1 MIAVSAAPSAGLLKM
16 PFRKR
21 FGLVLLSLPWLALL
35 GGLAFLSRFLND
47 DAFISFRY
55 ARNLLEGNGL
65 TWNPGEY
72 VEGYT
77 NFLWVLEL
85 AAIWAAAGV
94 PPEDAVWGLSA
105 ACTVAV
111 LGAMAWWVRRLPGLR
126 DRGLVWWMAL
136 GLVCS
141 SATFATWTSGG
152 GLETRQFTLFVVTA
166 AALLTTRG
174 ESRRGLLAA
183 SSCLALAS
191 LTRPEGL
198 LVAACCIGWWVAQGA
213 ARGGRE
219 SRRFA
224 VDRRG
229 LLRLAAPA
237 ALAAAG
243 HFLWRRGYYGEWL
256 PNTFYAKY
264 TGPRV
269 EDGLRYLAAAGVETG
284 LYLLLPLAA
293 WALWARW
300 RARRDLAY
308 GLPFAIV
315 GSHMAYLA
323 RIGGDPFG
331 WRLIDF
337 WWPLLAV
344 PAADGIARAGTG
356 LARLWR
362 RGSEGVSPRAAAPVV
377 VACFGF
383 VLLYAGALQGALFR
397 EYLDVP
403 PSQFVTLD
411 DGNAGWALAAP
422 GMPAL
427 AALSND
433 LRGALGE
440 VYRANGRVHGL
451 RRYKDL
457 LARWGP
463 YQEMERG
470 FLPDDAVA
478 AAPQAGVRPYFL
490 PDLVFVDVWGLTD
503 ATVARNPDLRP
514 ARYLAHERQPP
525 PGYLRER
532 VNFDVGPA
540 ASSAAHAVGRHPYAA
555 EFAPGLW
562 MPFDAPSPAWVEARF
577 DAFVARGDFVA
588 AGDLAAFVEDDEP
601 LLIASRFNVYD
612 VARRGRRLLAY
623 VRTPCDGRDLRARF
637 FLHLEPADEDGLPEP
652 RKRHGFDNLDF
663 RFTDWG
669 LRQGARCVAMRPLPG
684 WRIAAVRTGQFTG
697 RGVVW
702 REEFR
707 FPEAE

>member
-1 MIAVSAAPSAGLLKM
+1 MRM

-55 ARNLLEGNGL
+55 ARNLLEGRGL

-94 PPEDAVWGLSA
+94 PPEEAAWGLSA
-105 ACTVAV
+105 ACTAAT

-152 GLETRQFTLFVVTA
+152 GLETRQFTLFVVA
-166 AALLTTRG
+166 AVALLTTRG

-198 LVAACCIGWWVAQGA
+198 LAAACCIGWWTWT
-213 ARGGRE
+213 RRE
-219 SRRFA
+219 SRRRSRADF
-224 VDRRG
+224 DWRG
-229 LLRLAAPA
+229 LRRLALPV
-237 ALAAAG
+237 ALAAGA

-256 PNTFYAKY
+256 PNTFHAKY

-284 LYLLLPLAA
+284 LYLLAPLAA
-293 WALWARW
+293 WAAWARW
-300 RARRDLAY
+300 RARRDPAY
-308 GLPFAIV
+308 GAPFAII
-315 GSHMAYLA
+315 GLHAAYLA

-344 PAADGIARAGTG
+344 PASEGIARAGTG

-362 RGSEGVSPRAAAPVV
+362 RGPEGVAPRAAAPAA

-383 VLLYAGALQGALFR
+383 VLFYAGALQGALFR

-403 PSQFVTLD
+403 PPQFVTLD

-433 LRGALGE
+433 LRGALGG
-440 VYRANGRVHGL
+440 VYQTHGRVYGL
-451 RRYKDL
+451 RRHQDL
-457 LARWGP
+457 LSRWGP
-463 YQEMERG
+463 YQDMERG
-470 FLPDDAVA
+470 FIPDDAVA
-478 AAPQAGVRPYFL
+478 AAHQAGVRPYYL
-490 PDLVFVDVWGLTD
+490 PDLAFVDVWGLTD

-514 ARYLAHERQPP
+514 ARYLAHERRPP

-540 ASSAAHAVGRHPYAA
+540 APSAVHAVGRHPYAA

-577 DAFVARGDFVA
+577 DSFVARGDFVA
-588 AGDLAAFVEDDEP
+588 AGDLAAFAEDDER
-601 LLIASRFNVYD
+601 LLLASRFNVYD

-623 VRTPCDGRDLRARF
+623 VRNPCDARDARRRF
-637 FLHLEPADEDGLPEP
+637 FLHLEPADEDDLPEQ
-652 RKRHGFDNLDF
+652 RKRWGFDNLDF
-663 RFTDWG
+663 RFRDWG

-702 REEFR
+702 RGEFR
-707 FPEAE
+707 FPEERE

>member
-1 MIAVSAAPSAGLLKM
+1 MRM

-55 ARNLLEGNGL
+55 ARNLLEGRGL

-94 PPEDAVWGLSA
+94 PPEEAVWGLSA
-105 ACTVAV
+105 ACTAAT

-152 GLETRQFTLFVVTA
+152 GLETRQFTLFVVA
-166 AALLTTRG
+166 AVALLTTRG

-198 LVAACCIGWWVAQGA
+198 LAAACCIGWWTWT
-213 ARGGRE
+213 RRE
-219 SRRFA
+219 SRRRSRADF
-224 VDRRG
+224 DWRG
-229 LLRLAAPA
+229 LRRLALPV
-237 ALAAAG
+237 ALAAGA

-256 PNTFYAKY
+256 PNTFHAKY

-284 LYLLLPLAA
+284 LYLLAPLAA
-293 WALWARW
+293 WAAWARW
-300 RARRDLAY
+300 RARRDPAY
-308 GLPFAIV
+308 GAPFAII
-315 GSHMAYLA
+315 GLHAAYLA

-344 PAADGIARAGTG
+344 PASEGIARAGTG

-362 RGSEGVSPRAAAPVV
+362 RGPEGVSPRAAAPAT

-383 VLLYAGALQGALFR
+383 VLFYAGALQGALFR

-440 VYRANGRVHGL
+440 VYRAHGRVHGL
-451 RRYKDL
+451 RRHQDL
-457 LARWGP
+457 LSRWGP
-463 YQEMERG
+463 YQDMERG
-470 FLPDDAVA
+470 FIPDDAVA
-478 AAPQAGVRPYFL
+478 AAHQAGVRPYYL
-490 PDLVFVDVWGLTD
+490 PDLAFVDVWGLTD

-514 ARYLAHERQPP
+514 ARYLAHERRPP

-532 VNFDVGPA
+532 VNFDVGPVA
-540 ASSAAHAVGRHPYAA
+540 PSAVHAVGRHPYAA

-577 DAFVARGDFVA
+577 DSFVARGDFVG
-588 AGDLAAFVEDDEP
+588 AGDLAAFAEDDER
-601 LLIASRFNVYD
+601 LLFASRFNVYD

-623 VRTPCDGRDLRARF
+623 VRNPCDARDVRRRF
-637 FLHLEPADEDGLPEP
+637 FLHLEPADEDDLPEQ
-652 RKRHGFDNLDF
+652 RKRWGFDNLDF

-702 REEFR
+702 RGEFR
-707 FPEAE
+707 FPEERE